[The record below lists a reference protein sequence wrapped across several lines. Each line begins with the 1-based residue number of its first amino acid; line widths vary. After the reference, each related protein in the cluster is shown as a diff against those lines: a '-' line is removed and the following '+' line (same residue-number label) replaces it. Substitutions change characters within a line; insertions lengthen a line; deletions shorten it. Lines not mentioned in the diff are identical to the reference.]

1 LKNYLEACIAVS
13 GYFSRPVPRFEIDDQ
28 VYKRMIKC
36 CSQLQCHTQVDFIFA
51 PSTFESFSNL
61 FQVAVLCQ
69 FLEEVDYG
77 IAFKSLQEKNC
88 ADAMDA
94 YYNCIWD
101 VTILEFLVCLHYKR
115 GEQDRRQHAVRIP
128 LELLKLMPFFSC
140 RISTLA
146 CWS

>member
-1 LKNYLEACIAVS
+1 
-13 GYFSRPVPRFEIDDQ
+13 
-28 VYKRMIKC
+28 
-36 CSQLQCHTQVDFIFA
+36 
-51 PSTFESFSNL
+51 
-61 FQVAVLCQ
+61 VAVLCQ

-115 GEQDRRQHAVRIP
+115 GEQDRRQHAVRIFNFC
-128 LELLKLMPFFSC
+128 M
-140 RISTLA
+140 
-146 CWS
+146 